1 MLALSIIIFSGLIFP
16 IFLNLDIYYREDVK
30 KLFFSVSL
38 FNLFRIIGGYIT
50 LSNDGFFIHLSK
62 NKAFFVPY
70 INLVGARK
78 KIKPLK
84 DYHIISFYSILE
96 LRLNPQSF
104 TGLFPIIY
112 VWHNDISSKII
123 KNIKPYVKL
132 DNRLFL
138 YKMKKDLE
146 LFIETKTIFNLLM
159 IVLSL
164 IKILTEKIIYAF
176 NK

>member
-1 MLALSIIIFSGLIFP
+1 
-16 IFLNLDIYYREDVK
+16 
-30 KLFFSVSL
+30 
-38 FNLFRIIGGYIT
+38 
-50 LSNDGFFIHLSK
+50 
-62 NKAFFVPY
+62 
-70 INLVGARK
+70 LVGARK

-112 VWHNDISSKII
+112 VCHNDIFTKII